1 MDHQS
6 LSLAI
11 RWLHV
16 MAMAVAFGGALLLTW
31 LAWRMPADRILDI
44 AIRYEQ
50 LFWAAAGVLV
60 MSGVGNLGAFG
71 LALPAPG
78 TEWGATLTL
87 KLSLVALLILCSLPR
102 SLAVARLTAA
112 GTIATSRLRVLYGA
126 TAGLLAVIAGLAEVL
141 AHA

>member
-1 MDHQS
+1 MDNQS

-16 MAMAVAFGGALLLTW
+16 TAMAVAFGGALLVTW
-31 LAWRMPADRILDI
+31 LAWRLPADRILDI

-60 MSGVGNLGAFG
+60 LSGVGNLGAFG
-71 LALPAPG
+71 LALPAPS
-78 TEWGATLTL
+78 TAWGATLTL
-87 KLSLVALLILCSLPR
+87 KLSLVTLLILFSLPR
-102 SLAVARLTAA
+102 SLAVARLMATGA
-112 GTIATSRLRVLYGA
+112 GATSRLRVLYAA
-126 TAGLLAVIAGLAEVL
+126 TVGLLAVIAGLAELL